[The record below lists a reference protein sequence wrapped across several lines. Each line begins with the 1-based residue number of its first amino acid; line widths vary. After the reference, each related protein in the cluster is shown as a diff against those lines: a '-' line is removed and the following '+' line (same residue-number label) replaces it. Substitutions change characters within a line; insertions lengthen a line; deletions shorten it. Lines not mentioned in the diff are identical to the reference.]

1 LLRAIIFAA
10 KSDTTIMG
18 NLQSAIKVLNRR
30 TKIISLMIVAVLLF
44 QFSCNDGP
52 KHPDVSNIAI
62 QLKSLRLDQDLA
74 AIDTNNVA
82 AGLQQ
87 LQTKYPDFLNFY
99 LDTLMGFGI
108 NGHYDSSERG
118 IKLGLQPFL
127 AHKDIRGLFDTVQQH
142 FPDTK
147 SIDEALT
154 DGFRYMKHYYPS
166 FTAPEVIYLITGL
179 NQWSVFTVDSS
190 ILGVGL
196 DMYLGPQY
204 PFYSAV
210 QIPDYVIRH
219 CKPEYIPVNAFQA
232 IYRNRHPFEMEERT
246 LLDMMIQRG
255 KEQYFLT
262 KVLPETAD
270 TLRFGYSKKQLDWCE
285 KNEAEVYNFFITKN
299 LLYDT
304 HLQQIARYITE
315 GPTSTGMPPES
326 PGNIGTWLGYRIVKA
341 YMEQHPDMKMETLFA
356 QESAQAILQESK
368 YKPK

>member
-1 LLRAIIFAA
+1 MA
-10 KSDTTIMG
+10 

-30 TKIISLMIVAVLLF
+30 KKTVSLLIVAALLF
-44 QFSCNDGP
+44 QFSCNNGP
-52 KHPDVSNIAI
+52 KHPDVSNITI
-62 QLKSLRLDQDLA
+62 QLKTQRLDKDLA
-74 AIDTNNVA
+74 AIDTSNVA

-87 LQTKYPDFLNFY
+87 LQPKYPAFLDFY

-108 NGHYDSSERG
+108 NGHYGSSERG

-147 SIDEALT
+147 SIDDALT
-154 DGFRYMKHYYPS
+154 EGFRYMKYYYPS
-166 FTAPEVIYLITGL
+166 FTAPEVVYLITGL

-204 PFYSAV
+204 PFYNAV
-210 QIPDYVIRH
+210 QIPEYVIQK

-270 TLRFGYSKKQLDWCE
+270 TLRFGYSQKQLDWCE

-304 HLQQIARYITE
+304 HLQQVARYITE

-326 PGNIGTWLGYRIVKA
+326 PGNIGTWLGYQIVKA

-356 QESAQAILQESK
+356 QENAQAILQESK